1 MNYYAE
7 EVDRLNKKF
16 HSKAYLLRQ
25 VIGAKQYMDKHY
37 AEAISID
44 DLAHEASLSKF
55 HFQRLFKEKYGL
67 TPIRYLQFLRIDRAK
82 KLLRKGIAVTVVCEE
97 VGFGSVPTF
106 SKLFKTITG
115 QLPSSYLAK
124 KAGSDK

>member
-1 MNYYAE
+1 MNYFAE
-7 EVDRLNKKF
+7 EVNRLNKKI

-25 VIGAKQYMDKHY
+25 VMAAKQFMDKHY
-37 AEAISID
+37 AESISID
-44 DLAHEASLSKF
+44 DLAREASLSKF

-67 TPIRYLQFLRIDRAK
+67 TPIRYLQFLRIDQAK
-82 KLLRKGIAVTVVCEE
+82 KLLRKGYPVTVVCGE
-97 VGFGSVPTF
+97 VGFDSVPTF

-115 QLPSSYLAK
+115 KMPSAYLVK